1 MNYSPAPCS
10 YTASQGWDTSV
21 EMLASSMMLVSI
33 AENQSADVGY
43 NASPPSERT
52 NSGLSHG
59 WGSSLSRKSFKTN
72 LCDLADSGMES
83 SAFHPGKAQTDAFS
97 GEWGH
102 YADSNAR

>member
-1 MNYSPAPCS
+1 MNYAPAPCS
-10 YTASQGWDTSV
+10 YPANQGWDTSA
-21 EMLASSMMLVSI
+21 EMLASAMMLVSI

-43 NASPPSERT
+43 NANPPSKRS

-72 LCDLADSGMES
+72 LCDLANSGREA
-83 SAFHPGKAQTDAFS
+83 SAFQPEQAQTDSFS
-97 GEWGH
+97 GEWGY